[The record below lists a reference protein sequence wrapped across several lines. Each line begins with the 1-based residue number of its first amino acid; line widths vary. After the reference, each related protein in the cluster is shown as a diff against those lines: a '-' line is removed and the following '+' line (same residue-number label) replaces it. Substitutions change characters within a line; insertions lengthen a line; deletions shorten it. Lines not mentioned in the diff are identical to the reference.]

1 MTLEEIAEV
10 KQKKFLQRSK
20 ERLFGLVDNLDYL
33 SKVGQAS
40 LPGFSTHE
48 DPA

>member
-33 SKVGQAS
+33 
-40 LPGFSTHE
+40 
-48 DPA
+48 